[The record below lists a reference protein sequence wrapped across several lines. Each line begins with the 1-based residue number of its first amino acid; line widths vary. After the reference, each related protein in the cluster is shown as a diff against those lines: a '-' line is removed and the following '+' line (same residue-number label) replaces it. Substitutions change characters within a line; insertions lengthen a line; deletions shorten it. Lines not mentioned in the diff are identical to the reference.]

1 MTGSGTADC
10 AALRLANV
18 GLAMGSGCTVAK
30 DNADMTLLDDDCS
43 SVFHAIMWGRV
54 IFDNIKKFLQFQLTV
69 NVTLVLHVMITSL
82 TLGRTNFNVVQFLWI
97 NLIMDT
103 LGAVAICTEPYRKD
117 STDANQNAK
126 ARVRKSDR
134 VLDGNILR
142 SVITQSAYQLLVLL
156 VLTYFGVFMFFDKT
170 FNLIHGKLR
179 DDKTN
184 KPTDALVLNTII
196 FHTFVLM
203 SLFNQVNCRVI

>member
-1 MTGSGTADC
+1 
-10 AALRLANV
+10 
-18 GLAMGSGCTVAK
+18 
-30 DNADMTLLDDDCS
+30 
-43 SVFHAIMWGRV
+43 
-54 IFDNIKKFLQFQLTV
+54 
-69 NVTLVLHVMITSL
+69 
-82 TLGRTNFNVVQFLWI
+82 
-97 NLIMDT
+97 MDT